1 MLYVGHFSFD
11 SREPAATIKETEGGS
26 FTCLVEAESV
36 ESAVQKFSDLVS
48 SLDDSFE
55 AFESV
60 GDVFLDDIIEVK
72 KLPDQ
77 GVLTRFEERTAD
89 GLGTI
94 STTLLGVPPEF
105 CVSYGW
111 GREDQGD
118 EDEGEYVAEPFVT
131 FEE

>member
-11 SREPAATIKETEGGS
+11 SREPAAAIKETEGGS

-36 ESAVQKFSDLVS
+36 ESAVQKFSDLVI
-48 SLDDSFE
+48 SLGDSFE

-60 GDVFLDDIIEVK
+60 SGVFLDDIVEVK
-72 KLPDQ
+72 ELPDQ

-94 STTLLGVPPEF
+94 STTLPGVPPEF

-111 GREDQGD
+111 GREDEAD
-118 EDEGEYVAEPFVT
+118 EDEGGHTVEPFVT